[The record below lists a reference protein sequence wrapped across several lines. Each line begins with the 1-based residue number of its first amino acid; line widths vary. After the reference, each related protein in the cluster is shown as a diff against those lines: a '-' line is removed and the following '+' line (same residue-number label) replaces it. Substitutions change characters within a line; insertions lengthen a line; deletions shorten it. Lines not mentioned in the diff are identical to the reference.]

1 MEFCYF
7 LSFSGRPVAM
17 ESGLAYRL
25 KILCFV
31 QFCLTLGDI
40 AAKTIIIA

>member
-7 LSFSGRPVAM
+7 LNVSRRPVAM
-17 ESGLAYRL
+17 EPGLAYRL

-31 QFCLTLGDI
+31 QSCLTLGDI
-40 AAKTIIIA
+40 AAKAIIIA